1 MWTEPRGP
9 VPSSN
14 RQADAADARAPT
26 LPACRLGVR
35 VEIRRLADGGLQGRF
50 PELVASVF
58 ALEVPTLVLD
68 SEVAVF
74 DRQLI
79 SRFE

>member
-1 MWTEPRGP
+1 
-9 VPSSN
+9 
-14 RQADAADARAPT
+14 
-26 LPACRLGVR
+26 
-35 VEIRRLADGGLQGRF
+35 
-50 PELVASVF
+50 VASVF

>member
-1 MWTEPRGP
+1 MRASQLVFQSRVSTPKP
-9 VPSSN
+9 ATQPSCQPISM
-14 RQADAADARAPT
+14 
-26 LPACRLGVR
+26 
-35 VEIRRLADGGLQGRF
+35 
-50 PELVASVF
+50 SVF

-74 DRQLI
+74 ARQLI

>member
-1 MWTEPRGP
+1 
-9 VPSSN
+9 
-14 RQADAADARAPT
+14 
-26 LPACRLGVR
+26 
-35 VEIRRLADGGLQGRF
+35 
-50 PELVASVF
+50 VASVF
-58 ALEVPTLVLD
+58 ALEVPTLELD